1 MSDPEGDL
9 AEAMQ
14 RAANRSFVQFDDI
27 QEILMGL
34 ESSGWF
40 LVRRVDLSGLE
51 AGDTDDR
58 E

>member
-1 MSDPEGDL
+1 MPEGDL

-14 RAANRSFVQFDDI
+14 QAADRSFVQFDDI
-27 QEILMGL
+27 QEILMRL

-51 AGDTDDR
+51 ADD